1 MLRSIVMN
9 AIRATSMSDSSK
21 TIRGTGIRGTG
32 IRGIGIRGIHV
43 AGAVFAG
50 ILALAATFALPVA
63 APPQHGGSVH
73 AKNAATP
80 DWIVE
85 RQTQNAH
92 QAPVVIEM
100 QEPSFWI

>member
-1 MLRSIVMN
+1 MS
-9 AIRATSMSDSSK
+9 AIRAISMSDSSK
-21 TIRGTGIRGTG
+21 TIRGT
-32 IRGIGIRGIHV
+32 GIRGIHV

-50 ILALAATFALPVA
+50 ILALAATYALPVVG
-63 APPQHGGSVH
+63 PPQHGGSVH

-80 DWIVE
+80 DWILE

>member
-9 AIRATSMSDSSK
+9 ADRAISMSDRRTS
-21 TIRGTGIRGTG
+21 IRRTGV
-32 IRGIGIRGIHV
+32 RGIHAASALLL
-43 AGAVFAG
+43 AGL
-50 ILALAATFALPVA
+50 LAFSAIYALPVA

-92 QAPVVIEM
+92 QAPVVIEV